1 MTYRSLVGNAA
12 AAVIFAMAFHTH
24 AVEFSELNETF
35 GIPIWADANLWDDRD
50 VEVAQRLQWP
60 PESRT
65 TSDSSFR
72 IYTKSDTRVL
82 GTRPFSMVMHG
93 SEGSPDQISM
103 VFANKGDSSGTDEHG
118 RPVDFNR
125 LIAADTR
132 AITDRLTALLGPP
145 GIDKFG
151 QGQGT
156 SERVSRWD
164 WNGHTI
170 LLAAPRGE
178 YVAVRIV
185 PTSAAD
191 QETVTKLSDA
201 ELREKLKAR
210 IIRRDNGDVLLG
222 DIPMVDQGPK
232 GYCVPATWERALRYM
247 GVPADMYVLAM
258 AGQTKAGGGT
268 NTTRM
273 AGGASNLLQRHGRRL
288 VTTGGRVSVRSVARI
303 IDEGLPILWRM
314 RVERE
319 TDRAVSER
327 SALRRKATDWDEYK
341 ESLKP
346 VRREARK
353 IKTDPDNG
361 HVCMIIGYNAD
372 TQELAISD
380 SWGPAYAERWI
391 TIEEA
396 EAIDQREF
404 MIVNW

>member
-1 MTYRSLVGNAA
+1 MTYRSLAGNVA
-12 AAVIFAMAFHTH
+12 AAVVLAATFPCQ
-24 AVEFSELNETF
+24 AVEFSELNESF
-35 GIPIWADANLWDDRD
+35 GLPIWGDGNLWDDED
-50 VEVAQRLQWP
+50 SEVAKRLGWP
-60 PESRT
+60 IEGRT

-72 IYTKSDTRVL
+72 IYTKSDARVL
-82 GTRPFSMVMHG
+82 GARPFSMVMHG
-93 SEGSPDQISM
+93 SDGSPDQISM
-103 VFANKGDSSGTDEHG
+103 VFSNKGDSSGKDERG
-118 RPVDFNR
+118 RPIDFGR
-125 LIAADTR
+125 QIVADTR

-156 SERVSRWD
+156 SERVNRWD

-185 PTSAAD
+185 PTTVAD
-191 QETVTKLSDA
+191 QQTVTKLSDA

-210 IIRRDNGDVLLG
+210 IVRRENGDVLLG

-232 GYCVPATWERALRYM
+232 GYCVPATWERALRYV

-258 AGQTKAGGGT
+258 AGQTSAGGGT

-273 AGGASNLLQRHGRRL
+273 AGGANALLQRHGRRL

-303 IDEGLPILWRM
+303 IEEGLPILWRM
-314 RVERE
+314 RVDPQ
-319 TDRAVSER
+319 TNNVVSKR
-327 SALRRKATDWDEYK
+327 SAARRQVSDWEEYK
-341 ESLKP
+341 ESLQP

-353 IKTDPDNG
+353 IKADPENG

-380 SWGPAYAERWI
+380 SWGPAFAERWI
-391 TIEEA
+391 TVEEA

-404 MIVNW
+404 MVVNW